1 MPTPELCL
9 FVLKTRQV
17 DKLREFYSFIGIEFS
32 QEQHGT
38 GPLHYAGRAGAAV
51 FEIYP
56 LVDQAISVDTTTRFG
71 FSVEN
76 LAQSVERLGMAGA
89 EIVSPPKSGEWGL
102 RAVVRDPDG
111 RGVELY
117 QR

>member
-1 MPTPELCL
+1 MPPPALSL

-17 DKLREFYSFIGIEFS
+17 DKLREFYSSIGIEFS
-32 QEQHGT
+32 REQHGT

-56 LVDQAISVDTTTRFG
+56 LADQAIGVDTTTRVG

-76 LAQSVERLGMAGA
+76 LAQIVERLAMAGA
-89 EIVSPPKSGEWGL
+89 EIVSPPKSGEWGMG
-102 RAVVRDPDG
+102 AVVRDPDG
-111 RGVELY
+111 RAVELH